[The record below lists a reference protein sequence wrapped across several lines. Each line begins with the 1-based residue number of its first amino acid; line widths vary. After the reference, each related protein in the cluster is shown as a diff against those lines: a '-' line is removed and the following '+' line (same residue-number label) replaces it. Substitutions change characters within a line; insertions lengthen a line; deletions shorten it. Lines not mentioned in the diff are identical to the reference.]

1 MVATFIPDTSEDPT
15 RQMPT
20 DDEYKAFLK
29 ALGARIKNMRK
40 KKGWSLRDM
49 VKLHDYHD
57 SQWRK
62 FESGGSM
69 NVMSLLRIAEVFE
82 MSLSKL
88 LDGLAEFPN
97 ASVTEITKKVA
108 TKAVTRTSAKPK

>member
-1 MVATFIPDTSEDPT
+1 MPVEGTTPFSTDTGELAATLNQLNGLEIS
-15 RQMPT
+15 
-20 DDEYKAFLK
+20 
-29 ALGARIKNMRK
+29 GARIKNMRK

-88 LDGLAEFPN
+88 LDGLAEFPK

-108 TKAVTRTSAKPK
+108 TKAVTRTSAQPK